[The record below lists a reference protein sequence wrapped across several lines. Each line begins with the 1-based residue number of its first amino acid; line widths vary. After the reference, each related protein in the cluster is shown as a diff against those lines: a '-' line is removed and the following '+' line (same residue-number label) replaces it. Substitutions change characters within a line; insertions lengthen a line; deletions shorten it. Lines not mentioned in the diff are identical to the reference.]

1 MTTLA
6 SSLLTLCLVHIIGL
20 MSPGPDFA
28 LVTQYTARY
37 GRMTGIIIAAGLAV
51 GIGVHT
57 LLSLFG
63 ISLFIQHSP
72 QLFSLVQ
79 LLGGSYLL
87 WLAYKSLSGL
97 IKSKT
102 AIKSQSPSTST
113 CEPTANDLPPE
124 VNTLPLYKAFF
135 TGIMTN
141 LFNPKALVFF
151 VSLFTSLLPGH
162 MSLALKGV
170 IWLLMISLAFL
181 WFGLVAFSL
190 SFAKME
196 RQLKKYSPVID
207 AVCGVLFLF
216 VASTIL
222 LQLFLSPSI

>member
-6 SSLLTLCLVHIIGL
+6 SSLLTLCLVHLIGL

-37 GRMTGIIIAAGLAV
+37 GRITGLIIAVGLAV

-72 QLFSLVQ
+72 QLFSIVQ

-97 IKSKT
+97 IKT
-102 AIKSQSPSTST
+102 RTMANTS
-113 CEPTANDLPPE
+113 CEQNPTHLTIEAT
-124 VNTLPLYKAFF
+124 TLSMPKAFF
-135 TGIMTN
+135 TGVMTN

-162 MSLALKGV
+162 MSLGLKGM
-170 IWLLMISLAFL
+170 IWFLMVSLAFL

-196 RQLKKYSPVID
+196 RHLKKYSPVID
-207 AVCGVLFLF
+207 AICGVLFLF
-216 VASTIL
+216 VGGTIL
-222 LQLFLSPSI
+222 SQLFLNHSI